1 MKITKVI
8 VLLLTM
14 SMMFF
19 MFGCGDDDDEVN
31 EFEVLTEYLEGTDGG
46 YFNNMGTF
54 YVKYADIVTADY
66 FVLDLRAADDY
77 AADHIENAYN
87 ATLGTMFDV
96 IETNNSDSKTVLTVC
111 YSGQTASFAQYLLN
125 IKNISAKLLLFG
137 MSSVRVENDVWT
149 VMCSEEY
156 AGDLIYTSSS
166 DLPTFDYPE
175 LSTGYETGEEILDAR
190 IDAAIVAW
198 GEGLLIAA
206 GDVINNTSAYNIMN
220 YWGTTDAY
228 HDGNPYETLGHI
240 DGAYQLIPGTVKTDG
255 DLSAFD
261 PVGTNV
267 FYCWTGQTAAA
278 ACAYLTILGYDVKSI
293 KYGFNTMNW
302 SALNGHKWPK
312 PY

>member
-1 MKITKVI
+1 MKLNKILILLFSITLI
-8 VLLLTM
+8 IIP
-14 SMMFF
+14 
-19 MFGCGDDDDEVN
+19 GCEDETAESIN

-125 IKNISAKLLLFG
+125 IKNIPAKLLLFG
-137 MSSVRVENDVWT
+137 MSSVSVEYDVWT
-149 VMCSEEY
+149 AMCSDEY

-190 IDAAIVAW
+190 IDTAIAAW

-220 YWGTTDAY
+220 YWGTTDDY

-261 PVGTNV
+261 PVGTNI

-278 ACAYLTILGYDVKSI
+278 ACAYLSILGYDVKSI

-302 SALNGHKWPK
+302 TALQGHKWPK